1 MQESDEDSS
10 AAGVRS
16 VSSRRRFLALAGTA
30 GIAGLAG
37 CSGGG
42 GGDGGNGGNGSDGG
56 GGGTEGGS
64 GTESDA
70 GSNETGGPET
80 DTASENGSGGGETT
94 TGDSASGDNG
104 SAGGGGSADLGSVT
118 VGILNPM
125 SGAYSSLGPGQRS
138 GAELAVERINGSDEF
153 GVEIEPVYA
162 DTETG
167 TSAAQQNA
175 QRLVQQEGAEYLFGA
190 ISSSVA
196 LSLNEFA
203 ANEEFV
209 YFPGGAAVPVTG
221 ESCNQWVFRCET
233 NTAQIAEA
241 ISGYSV
247 DNLGTNVWFHIAD
260 YAYGESVYNRVS
272 SRMEEAND
280 EYQEVDLTRSQ
291 LGASNFGSFISQISN
306 SDAEVVILGMTG
318 GDLVNFVNQAADQG
332 LTDRVALVG
341 PTMSFRSVRGATGSN
356 AVGTYGGV
364 RYDPSVDLG
373 DNPQFVEAFR
383 GANDS
388 PPGNFA
394 RVGYD
399 SVRLIARGIQ
409 QAGSTDPADVRTALS
424 GGTFTTVL
432 GDVTLRESDHQA
444 TNPTWVGEL
453 VEGDGDTADVELI
466 DKTEGEEALPPAS
479 ELGCS
484 LN

>member
-1 MQESDEDSS
+1 MRS
-10 AAGVRS
+10 A
-16 VSSRRRFLALAGTA
+16 SSRRRFLALAGAA
-30 GIAGLAG
+30 GLTGLAG

-42 GGDGGNGGNGSDGG
+42 GGNGSNDSGQSGGDSGGGDGSGGSAGGNGSDG
-56 GGGTEGGS
+56 S
-64 GTESDA
+64 GDGNTSGD
-70 GSNETGGPET
+70 TGG
-80 DTASENGSGGGETT
+80 NGTGGNESG
-94 TGDSASGDNG
+94 S
-104 SAGGGGSADLGSVT
+104 GGGGSADLGSVT
-118 VGILNPM
+118 VGILNPI

-138 GAELAVERINGSDEF
+138 GAELAVEQINESDQF
-153 GVEIEPVYA
+153 GVEIDPVYA
-162 DTETG
+162 DTETA
-167 TSAAQQNA
+167 TSAAQGSA
-175 QRLVQQEGAEYLFGA
+175 QRLVQEEGAEYLFGA

-203 ANEEFV
+203 ASEELI
-209 YFPGGAAVPVTG
+209 YFPGGAAVPITG
-221 ESCNQWVFRCET
+221 ENCNEWVFRCET

-247 DNLGTNVWFHIAD
+247 NNLGTNVWFHIAD

-272 SRMEEAND
+272 SRMQSAND
-280 EYQEVDLTRSQ
+280 SYQEVDLTRSQ
-291 LGASNFGSFISQISN
+291 LGSSNFGSFISQISN
-306 SDAEVVILGMTG
+306 SNAEVVVLGMTG

-332 LTDRVALVG
+332 LTDQVNLVG
-341 PTMSFRSVRGATGSN
+341 PTMSFQSVRAATGSN
-356 AVGTYGGV
+356 AIGTYGGV
-364 RYDPSVDLG
+364 RYDPSIDLG
-373 DNPQFVEAFR
+373 DNQQFVEAFQN
-383 GANDS
+383 ANDG

-409 QAGSTDPADVRTALS
+409 EAGSTDPADVRDALS

-444 TNPTWVGEL
+444 TNPTWMSEL
-453 VEGDGDTADVELI
+453 VEGDGDMADVELI